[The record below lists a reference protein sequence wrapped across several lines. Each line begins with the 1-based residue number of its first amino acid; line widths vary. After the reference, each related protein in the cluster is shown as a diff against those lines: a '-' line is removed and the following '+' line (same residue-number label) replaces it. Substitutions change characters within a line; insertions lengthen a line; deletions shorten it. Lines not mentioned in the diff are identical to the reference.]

1 MEKMISYIF
10 GNIEL
15 HDKAIGSIAKT
26 LRAQA
31 NFNKSVKTLTVV
43 STAWMVLAAV
53 RIKDQQQKIEELTK
67 EVEELKA
74 TKGE

>member
-15 HDKAIGSIAKT
+15 HDKAIGNIVKN
-26 LRAQA
+26 LNAQA
-31 NFNKSVKTLTVV
+31 GFNKSVKTLAVV
-43 STAWMVLAAV
+43 STAWMVLASV
-53 RIKDQQQKIEELTK
+53 RIRENQEKIERLTK